1 MSERIAEQQAQ
12 LEMLTNRRAQLTS
25 APSSRDD

>member
-12 LEMLTNRRAQLTS
+12 LEMLTKGRAELAS
-25 APSSRDD
+25 ALSSRDD